1 MAKTSKKRKGDV
13 QKKKKIKIKFEI
25 GLIKNFAKLAGQNYT
40 F

>member
-13 QKKKKIKIKFEI
+13 QKKKIKIKFEI